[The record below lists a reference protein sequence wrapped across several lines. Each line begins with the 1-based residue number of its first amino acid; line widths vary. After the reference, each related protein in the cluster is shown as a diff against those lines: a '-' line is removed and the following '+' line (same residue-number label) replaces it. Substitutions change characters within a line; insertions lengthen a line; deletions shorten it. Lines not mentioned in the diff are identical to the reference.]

1 LANRVVSLS
10 DEEIQFIK
18 SCLSANSFPSKW
30 DVVKQISA
38 KLERSQHR
46 ILNASAKGKGYSLQV
61 WVCDRVAKL
70 FGVKW
75 SNSDDES
82 PVASR
87 PMGQRGED
95 IILRGEVRNR
105 FPFSIECKAV
115 KELRL
120 ADAVKQAEANAAKGR
135 FPVVV
140 YRQTGVDPVVIMS
153 WGTFERVAKNLRCWG

>member
-1 LANRVVSLS
+1 MSG
-10 DEEIQFIK
+10 
-18 SCLSANSFPSKW
+18 SFSSKW
-30 DVVKQISA
+30 DAVSKICS
-38 KLERSQHR
+38 KFDRSQHR

-61 WVCDRVAKL
+61 WVCDKIAKL

-87 PMGQRGED
+87 PMGQHGED
-95 IILRGEVRNR
+95 IILRGEIRRR
-105 FPFSIECKAV
+105 FPFSVECKAV

-135 FPVVV
+135 FPAVV
-140 YRQTGVDPVVIMS
+140 YRQTGTDPVVIFS
-153 WGTFERVAKNLRCWG
+153 WDTFERLVKNLYCWG